1 MRERCSGRTAI
12 CGCSENIPAWS
23 DLGEGLASVSHDR
36 KGMYMSDSQSTV
48 RSQRVEEAVDQ
59 ALIDSLDKDLTK
71 GEINQ
76 LKQRVMTVRQ
86 LNTK

>member
-1 MRERCSGRTAI
+1 MREHCSGRTAI
-12 CGCSENIPAWS
+12 CRRSENIPAWS

-48 RSQRVEEAVDQ
+48 RSQRVEEAVEQ

-86 LNTK
+86 LNPE

>member
-1 MRERCSGRTAI
+1 MRGHCFGRTAI

-48 RSQRVEEAVDQ
+48 RSQQVEEAVEQ
-59 ALIDSLDKDLTK
+59 TLIDSLNKDLTEE
-71 GEINQ
+71 EINQ

>member
-1 MRERCSGRTAI
+1 MREHCSGRAAI

-36 KGMYMSDSQSTV
+36 KGMYMSDSQSTT
-48 RSQRVEEAVDQ
+48 RSQRVEEAVEKT
-59 ALIDSLDKDLTK
+59 LIDSLDKDLTK
-71 GEINQ
+71 GEIDQ

>member
-1 MRERCSGRTAI
+1 MREHCSGRAAI

-36 KGMYMSDSQSTV
+36 KGMYMSDSQSTT
-48 RSQRVEEAVDQ
+48 RSQRVEEAVEQ
-59 ALIDSLDKDLTK
+59 TLIDSLDKDLTK
-71 GEINQ
+71 GEIDQ

-86 LNTK
+86 LNAK

>member
-1 MRERCSGRTAI
+1 MREHCSGRTAI
-12 CGCSENIPAWS
+12 CEHSENIPAWS

-48 RSQRVEEAVDQ
+48 RSQRVEEAVEQ

-71 GEINQ
+71 GEIDQ
-76 LKQRVMTVRQ
+76 LKQCVMTVRQ
-86 LNTK
+86 LNT

>member
-1 MRERCSGRTAI
+1 
-12 CGCSENIPAWS
+12 
-23 DLGEGLASVSHDR
+23 
-36 KGMYMSDSQSTV
+36 MYMSDSQSTT
-48 RSQRVEEAVDQ
+48 RSQRVEEAVEQ

-71 GEINQ
+71 GEIDQ